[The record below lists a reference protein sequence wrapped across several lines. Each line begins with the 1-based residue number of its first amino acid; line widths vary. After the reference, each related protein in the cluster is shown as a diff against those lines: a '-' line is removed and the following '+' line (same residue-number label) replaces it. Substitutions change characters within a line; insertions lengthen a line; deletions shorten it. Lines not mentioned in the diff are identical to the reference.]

1 VKTEEKELLELRVA
15 MTETLIPE
23 KNKNRNK
30 ILQP

>member
-1 VKTEEKELLELRVA
+1 VKTKKELLQLRVA

-23 KNKNRNK
+23 KNKDRNK